1 MLALF
6 GEAEEPSE
14 GGTSLTE
21 IKTFEGR
28 TFP

>member
-14 GGTSLTE
+14 GSISLTE
-21 IKTFEGR
+21 IKAFEAC